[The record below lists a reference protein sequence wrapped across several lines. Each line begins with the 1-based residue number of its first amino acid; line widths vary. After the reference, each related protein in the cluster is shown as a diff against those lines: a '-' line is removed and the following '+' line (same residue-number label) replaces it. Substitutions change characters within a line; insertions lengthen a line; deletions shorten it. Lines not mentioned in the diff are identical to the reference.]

1 MFTEYVEKGNQP
13 FDKYNR
19 ITFWLRDLQ
28 YDSKDINDR
37 SIRFVL
43 VLIKL
48 LILLFYVIMVLVVYP
63 YPSVLGFVVIIYRL
77 F

>member
-63 YPSVLGFVVIIYRL
+63 YPCVFGFVVIIYRL